1 MKFLPLYKGKL
12 GETQGRKAKGAK
24 ASKRSYASQNAEG
37 YNGSQLEGLCYEKNV
52 SFPLNPPLLLGR

>member
-24 ASKRSYASQNAEG
+24 ASKRSYASQKD
-37 YNGSQLEGLCYEKNV
+37 YVMKKMFHS
-52 SFPLNPPLLLGR
+52 P